1 MATQVPTKVPQDP
14 DPFYYDYDTVQT
26 VGMTLAT
33 ILFLLG
39 ILIILS
45 KKVKCRKADS
55 RSESP
60 TCKSCKSE
68 LPSSAPGGGGRRAQM
83 SPSGRL
89 CLFITV
95 GLILPTRG
103 QISKEVVTPADPLT
117 EITHVPTPAP
127 DEEQGME
134 ATPNQMET
142 QTQQT
147 METEVLLTTGQGT
160 DKSTMQGSTPSK
172 TKPPANPTQGS
183 TPSKTRSPS
192 RHERKDSILRQPGSK
207 EDDPFFYDED
217 TLRKRGLM
225 VAAVLFITG
234 IVILTSGKCRQLPRL
249 CWNRDR

>member
-1 MATQVPTKVPQDP
+1 
-14 DPFYYDYDTVQT
+14 
-26 VGMTLAT
+26 
-33 ILFLLG
+33 
-39 ILIILS
+39 
-45 KKVKCRKADS
+45 
-55 RSESP
+55 
-60 TCKSCKSE
+60 
-68 LPSSAPGGGGRRAQM
+68 M

-103 QISKEVVTPADPLT
+103 QTSKEVTIPTEPAT
-117 EITHVPTPAP
+117 EIIPVPTPAP
-127 DEEQGME
+127 DDEQGME
-134 ATPNQMET
+134 ATPNQMDT
-142 QTQQT
+142 QTQQP
-147 METEVLLTTGQGT
+147 METEVLLTTG
-160 DKSTMQGSTPSK
+160 STPSK
-172 TKPPANPTQGS
+172 TKSPANPTQGS

-192 RHERKDSILRQPGSK
+192 RHERKNSILKQPGSK

>member
-1 MATQVPTKVPQDP
+1 
-14 DPFYYDYDTVQT
+14 
-26 VGMTLAT
+26 
-33 ILFLLG
+33 
-39 ILIILS
+39 
-45 KKVKCRKADS
+45 
-55 RSESP
+55 
-60 TCKSCKSE
+60 
-68 LPSSAPGGGGRRAQM
+68 M

-103 QISKEVVTPADPLT
+103 KISKEVVTPADPVT

-147 METEVLLTTGQGT
+147 TETEVLLTTG
-160 DKSTMQGSTPSK
+160 STPSK
-172 TKPPANPTQGS
+172 PKPPANPTQGS

>member
-1 MATQVPTKVPQDP
+1 
-14 DPFYYDYDTVQT
+14 
-26 VGMTLAT
+26 
-33 ILFLLG
+33 
-39 ILIILS
+39 
-45 KKVKCRKADS
+45 
-55 RSESP
+55 
-60 TCKSCKSE
+60 
-68 LPSSAPGGGGRRAQM
+68 M

-103 QISKEVVTPADPLT
+103 QISKEVTIPTDPAT
-117 EITHVPTPAP
+117 EIIPVPTPAP
-127 DEEQGME
+127 DDEQGME
-134 ATPNQMET
+134 ATPNQMDT
-142 QTQQT
+142 QTQQP
-147 METEVLLTTGQGT
+147 METEVLLTTG
-160 DKSTMQGSTPSK
+160 STPSK
-172 TKPPANPTQGS
+172 TKSPANPTQGS

-192 RHERKDSILRQPGSK
+192 RHERKNSILRQPGSK

>member
-1 MATQVPTKVPQDP
+1 
-14 DPFYYDYDTVQT
+14 
-26 VGMTLAT
+26 
-33 ILFLLG
+33 
-39 ILIILS
+39 
-45 KKVKCRKADS
+45 
-55 RSESP
+55 
-60 TCKSCKSE
+60 
-68 LPSSAPGGGGRRAQM
+68 M

-89 CLFITV
+89 CLFITI

-103 QISKEVVTPADPLT
+103 QISKEVVTPADPAT
-117 EITHVPTPAP
+117 EIIHVPTPAP
-127 DEEQGME
+127 E

-147 METEVLLTTGQGT
+147 TETEVVLTTGQGM
-160 DKSTMQGSTPSK
+160 DKST
-172 TKPPANPTQGS
+172 TQ
-183 TPSKTRSPS
+183 
-192 RHERKDSILRQPGSK
+192 GSK

>member
-1 MATQVPTKVPQDP
+1 
-14 DPFYYDYDTVQT
+14 
-26 VGMTLAT
+26 
-33 ILFLLG
+33 
-39 ILIILS
+39 
-45 KKVKCRKADS
+45 
-55 RSESP
+55 
-60 TCKSCKSE
+60 
-68 LPSSAPGGGGRRAQM
+68 M

-103 QISKEVVTPADPLT
+103 QISNEVITPADPAT
-117 EITHVPTPAP
+117 EIIDVLTPAL

-134 ATPNQMET
+134 ATPKQTET

-147 METEVLLTTGQGT
+147 TETEVLLTTGQGT
-160 DKSTMQGSTPSK
+160 DKST
-172 TKPPANPTQGS
+172 TQ
-183 TPSKTRSPS
+183 
-192 RHERKDSILRQPGSK
+192 GSK

>member
-1 MATQVPTKVPQDP
+1 
-14 DPFYYDYDTVQT
+14 
-26 VGMTLAT
+26 
-33 ILFLLG
+33 
-39 ILIILS
+39 
-45 KKVKCRKADS
+45 
-55 RSESP
+55 
-60 TCKSCKSE
+60 
-68 LPSSAPGGGGRRAQM
+68 M

-89 CLFITV
+89 CLFITI

-103 QISKEVVTPADPLT
+103 QISKEVVTPADPAT
-117 EITHVPTPAP
+117 EIIHVPTPAP
-127 DEEQGME
+127 E

-147 METEVLLTTGQGT
+147 TETEVVLTTGQGM
-160 DKSTMQGSTPSK
+160 DKSTTQGSTPSK
-172 TKPPANPTQGS
+172 TKSPANPTQGS

>member
-1 MATQVPTKVPQDP
+1 
-14 DPFYYDYDTVQT
+14 
-26 VGMTLAT
+26 
-33 ILFLLG
+33 
-39 ILIILS
+39 
-45 KKVKCRKADS
+45 
-55 RSESP
+55 
-60 TCKSCKSE
+60 
-68 LPSSAPGGGGRRAQM
+68 M

-103 QISKEVVTPADPLT
+103 QISKEVTIPTDPAT
-117 EITHVPTPAP
+117 EIIPVPTPAP
-127 DEEQGME
+127 DDEQGMVE
-134 ATPNQMET
+134 ATPNQMDT
-142 QTQQT
+142 QTQQP

-160 DKSTMQGSTPSK
+160 DKSTTQGSTPSK
-172 TKPPANPTQGS
+172 TKSPANPTQGS

-192 RHERKDSILRQPGSK
+192 RHERKNSILRQPGQPLSSHSSISLSA
-207 EDDPFFYDED
+207 DED

>member
-1 MATQVPTKVPQDP
+1 
-14 DPFYYDYDTVQT
+14 
-26 VGMTLAT
+26 
-33 ILFLLG
+33 
-39 ILIILS
+39 
-45 KKVKCRKADS
+45 
-55 RSESP
+55 
-60 TCKSCKSE
+60 
-68 LPSSAPGGGGRRAQM
+68 M

-103 QISKEVVTPADPLT
+103 QISKEAITPADPAT
-117 EITHVPTPAP
+117 EIIDVLTPAL
-127 DEEQGME
+127 E
-134 ATPNQMET
+134 ATPKQTET

-147 METEVLLTTGQGT
+147 TETEVLLTTGQGT
-160 DKSTMQGSTPSK
+160 DKRTTQGSTPSK
-172 TKPPANPTQGS
+172 TKSPANPTHGS
-183 TPSKTRSPS
+183 TPSKTQSPS
-192 RHERKDSILRQPGSK
+192 RDERRDSILRQPGSK

>member
-1 MATQVPTKVPQDP
+1 
-14 DPFYYDYDTVQT
+14 
-26 VGMTLAT
+26 
-33 ILFLLG
+33 
-39 ILIILS
+39 
-45 KKVKCRKADS
+45 
-55 RSESP
+55 
-60 TCKSCKSE
+60 
-68 LPSSAPGGGGRRAQM
+68 M

-103 QISKEVVTPADPLT
+103 QISKEVTIPTDPAT
-117 EITHVPTPAP
+117 EIIPVPTPAP
-127 DEEQGME
+127 DDEQGME
-134 ATPNQMET
+134 ATPNQMDT
-142 QTQQT
+142 QTQQP

-160 DKSTMQGSTPSK
+160 DKST
-172 TKPPANPTQGS
+172 TQ
-183 TPSKTRSPS
+183 
-192 RHERKDSILRQPGSK
+192 GSK

>member
-1 MATQVPTKVPQDP
+1 MTEPVSVPARQRAP
-14 DPFYYDYDTVQT
+14 
-26 VGMTLAT
+26 LAT
-33 ILFLLG
+33 P
-39 ILIILS
+39 S
-45 KKVKCRKADS
+45 AWTQ
-55 RSESP
+55 P
-60 TCKSCKSE
+60 PP
-68 LPSSAPGGGGRRAQM
+68 LPSPYEAAGSGPPGADM

-103 QISKEVVTPADPLT
+103 QIIKEVITPTDPAT
-117 EITHVPTPAP
+117 EIIHVPTSAP
-127 DEEQGME
+127 DDEQGME
-134 ATPNQMET
+134 ATPNQM
-142 QTQQT
+142 T
-147 METEVLLTTGQGT
+147 MEAEVLLTTGQGT
-160 DKSTMQGSTPSK
+160 DKSTTQGSTPSK
-172 TKPPANPTQGS
+172 TKSPADSTQGS

-192 RHERKDSILRQPGSK
+192 RHERKNSILRQPGSK

>member
-1 MATQVPTKVPQDP
+1 
-14 DPFYYDYDTVQT
+14 
-26 VGMTLAT
+26 
-33 ILFLLG
+33 
-39 ILIILS
+39 
-45 KKVKCRKADS
+45 
-55 RSESP
+55 
-60 TCKSCKSE
+60 
-68 LPSSAPGGGGRRAQM
+68 M

-103 QISKEVVTPADPLT
+103 QISNEVITPADPAT
-117 EITHVPTPAP
+117 EIIDVLTPAL

-134 ATPNQMET
+134 ATPKQTET

-147 METEVLLTTGQGT
+147 TETEVLLTTGQGT
-160 DKSTMQGSTPSK
+160 DKSTTQGSTPSK
-172 TKPPANPTQGS
+172 TKSPANPTHGS
-183 TPSKTRSPS
+183 TPSKTQSPS
-192 RHERKDSILRQPGSK
+192 RDERRESILRQPGSK

>member
-1 MATQVPTKVPQDP
+1 
-14 DPFYYDYDTVQT
+14 
-26 VGMTLAT
+26 
-33 ILFLLG
+33 
-39 ILIILS
+39 
-45 KKVKCRKADS
+45 
-55 RSESP
+55 
-60 TCKSCKSE
+60 
-68 LPSSAPGGGGRRAQM
+68 M

-103 QISKEVVTPADPLT
+103 QTSKEVTIPTEPAT
-117 EITHVPTPAP
+117 EIIPVPTPAP
-127 DEEQGME
+127 DDEQGME
-134 ATPNQMET
+134 ATPNQMDT
-142 QTQQT
+142 QTQQP
-147 METEVLLTTGQGT
+147 METEVLLTTG
-160 DKSTMQGSTPSK
+160 STPSK
-172 TKPPANPTQGS
+172 TKSPANPTQGS

-192 RHERKDSILRQPGSK
+192 RHERKNSILRQPGSK

>member
-1 MATQVPTKVPQDP
+1 
-14 DPFYYDYDTVQT
+14 
-26 VGMTLAT
+26 
-33 ILFLLG
+33 
-39 ILIILS
+39 
-45 KKVKCRKADS
+45 
-55 RSESP
+55 
-60 TCKSCKSE
+60 
-68 LPSSAPGGGGRRAQM
+68 M

-103 QISKEVVTPADPLT
+103 QISKEAITPADPAT
-117 EITHVPTPAP
+117 EIIDVLTPAL
-127 DEEQGME
+127 E
-134 ATPNQMET
+134 ATPKQTET

-147 METEVLLTTGQGT
+147 TETEVLLTTGST
-160 DKSTMQGSTPSK
+160 PSKTKSPANPTHGSTPSK
-172 TKPPANPTQGS
+172 TQ
-183 TPSKTRSPS
+183 SPS
-192 RHERKDSILRQPGSK
+192 RDERRDSILRQPGSK

>member
-1 MATQVPTKVPQDP
+1 
-14 DPFYYDYDTVQT
+14 
-26 VGMTLAT
+26 
-33 ILFLLG
+33 
-39 ILIILS
+39 
-45 KKVKCRKADS
+45 
-55 RSESP
+55 
-60 TCKSCKSE
+60 
-68 LPSSAPGGGGRRAQM
+68 M

-103 QISKEVVTPADPLT
+103 QISKEAVTPADPAT
-117 EITHVPTPAP
+117 EIIDVLTPAL
-127 DEEQGME
+127 E
-134 ATPNQMET
+134 ATPKQTET

-147 METEVLLTTGQGT
+147 TETEVLLTTGST
-160 DKSTMQGSTPSK
+160 PSKTKSPANPTHGSTPSK
-172 TKPPANPTQGS
+172 TQ
-183 TPSKTRSPS
+183 SPS
-192 RHERKDSILRQPGSK
+192 RDERRDSILRQPGSK

>member
-1 MATQVPTKVPQDP
+1 
-14 DPFYYDYDTVQT
+14 
-26 VGMTLAT
+26 
-33 ILFLLG
+33 
-39 ILIILS
+39 
-45 KKVKCRKADS
+45 
-55 RSESP
+55 
-60 TCKSCKSE
+60 
-68 LPSSAPGGGGRRAQM
+68 M

-103 QISKEVVTPADPLT
+103 QISNEVITPADPAT
-117 EITHVPTPAP
+117 EIIDVLTPAL

-134 ATPNQMET
+134 ATPKQTET

-147 METEVLLTTGQGT
+147 TETEVLLTTGST
-160 DKSTMQGSTPSK
+160 PSKTKSPANPTHGSTPSK
-172 TKPPANPTQGS
+172 TQ
-183 TPSKTRSPS
+183 SPS
-192 RHERKDSILRQPGSK
+192 RDERRESILRQPGSK

>member
-1 MATQVPTKVPQDP
+1 
-14 DPFYYDYDTVQT
+14 
-26 VGMTLAT
+26 
-33 ILFLLG
+33 
-39 ILIILS
+39 
-45 KKVKCRKADS
+45 
-55 RSESP
+55 
-60 TCKSCKSE
+60 
-68 LPSSAPGGGGRRAQM
+68 M

-103 QISKEVVTPADPLT
+103 QISKEVVTPADPVT

-142 QTQQT
+142 ETQQT
-147 METEVLLTTGQGT
+147 TETEVLLTTGQGT

-172 TKPPANPTQGS
+172 TKPPANPTRGS

-234 IVILTSGKCRQLPRL
+234 IVILTSENGGWVGEASGLGGRRPWLTL
-249 CWNRDR
+249 